1 MNTKSPAEVGALIVS
16 EAREVLGAT
25 VSQVGGEVRIK
36 LPKGAT
42 AYAYDRAFWAAHK
55 AEILAALAAESEAT

>member
-1 MNTKSPAEVGALIVS
+1 MNTSKSPVEVGALIVS

-25 VSQVGGEVRIK
+25 VYQVGGEVRIK

-42 AYAYDRAFWAAHK
+42 AYAYDRAFWVARK
-55 AEILAALAAESEAT
+55 AKHHRGAGRRK